1 MPTVNGDSIELN
13 NETVAL
19 LPTAYFPPVQW
30 FVFLMAAGRVII
42 EQHETYPKQTYRNRC
57 EIATANGKLALTIPV
72 IKTYGNHTKTRD
84 IAISDHQNWQA
95 LHWRA
100 LVAAYANSPYFLY
113 YRDDFEPF
121 FQKKYD
127 NLLQFNLELVQML
140 LRIMEIEKSIELTTD
155 FEKAPA
161 GVLDLRN
168 EVTPKKPFT
177 LFPLPQY
184 YQVFEER
191 NGFLPGLSIVD
202 LLFNMGPAAA
212 GMLNAAAK
220 NNVSGY

>member
-1 MPTVNGDSIELN
+1 MDKELL
-13 NETVAL
+13 TF
-19 LPTAYFPPVQW
+19 LPTAYLPPIQW
-30 FVFLMAAGRVII
+30 FVYFLAADKIFI

-72 IKTYGNHTKTRD
+72 IKTNGNHTKTRD

-113 YRDDFEPF
+113 FQDDFEPF
-121 FQKKYD
+121 FRKKYT
-127 NLLQFNLELVQML
+127 NLLHFNLELLKML
-140 LRIMEIEKSIELTTD
+140 LRIMEIDKSTELTAD
-155 FEKAPA
+155 FEKTPA
-161 GVLDLRN
+161 GSVDLRN
-168 EVTPKKPFT
+168 EITPKKPFT
-177 LFPLPQY
+177 HFPLPKY

-202 LLFNMGPAAA
+202 LLFNMGTETVDILQNLA
-212 GMLNAAAK
+212 GSLRER
-220 NNVSGY
+220 